1 MILKVDPE
9 KTTTVIWP
17 KKEVV
22 CTVATQ
28 VLLICY
34 GNMII
39 WSENN
44 KKNVQSHAKPILVQ
58 LWNTSQ
64 EGWPPPRQEGNRSQ
78 TRRRS
83 PQACSPT
90 GRTSFQASSQKRD
103 RLARSQTK
111 RSRRAPRLN
120 WAYISSRL
128 TTSPCP
134 PPASSSV
141 QERSGLA
148 IFQIKNVK
156 FRSLYASGQNHTHTY
171 IAQDVNKWGKWR
183 MYPTVY
189 LFISLSIQ
197 SYFNEIFSIDV
208 LMVWIYFHFYQRD
221 PRKKFCECPECHEKS
236 PENSYA
242 WKKS

>member
-1 MILKVDPE
+1 
-9 KTTTVIWP
+9 
-17 KKEVV
+17 
-22 CTVATQ
+22 
-28 VLLICY
+28 
-34 GNMII
+34 MII

-156 FRSLYASGQNHTHTY
+156 FRSLYASGKKTY
-171 IAQDVNKWGKWR
+171 S
-183 MYPTVY
+183 Y
-189 LFISLSIQ
+189 LHCCRKNRQ
-197 SYFNEIFSIDV
+197 SVVRPVVQSAV
-208 LMVWIYFHFYQRD
+208 IYI
-221 PRKKFCECPECHEKS
+221 
-236 PENSYA
+236 
-242 WKKS
+242 